1 MNSLTVLESTLG
13 TIDSILSDI
22 ESDTASAMLVDT
34 IYADLCVLYRR
45 LYMQI
50 EQIKE
55 DKVIAGETNDG
66 NPKNQAEFI
75 RAC

>member
-1 MNSLTVLESTLG
+1 MNNLTVLESTLG

-45 LYMQI
+45 LDK
-50 EQIKE
+50 QIKQIKK

-66 NPKNQAEFI
+66 NPKNQGEFI

>member
-13 TIDSILSDI
+13 TIDSILSEI

-34 IYADLCVLYRR
+34 IYDDLCVLYRR
-45 LYMQI
+45 LGK
-50 EQIKE
+50 QIKQIKK

>member
-34 IYADLCVLYRR
+34 IYADLCVLYRS
-45 LYMQI
+45 LDK
-50 EQIKE
+50 QIKQIKK
-55 DKVIAGETNDG
+55 DKVIAGETNETQHQ
-66 NPKNQAEFI
+66 NQ
-75 RAC
+75 R

>member
-22 ESDTASAMLVDT
+22 ESDTASAMQVDT

-50 EQIKE
+50 EQIKK
-55 DKVIAGETNDG
+55 DKVIAEE
-66 NPKNQAEFI
+66 K
-75 RAC
+75 